1 MKNEGLVEEGTDIS
15 DKSNQDPESPARG
28 KRLKD
33 RPTGSK
39 ILEGGAPR
47 SLTIEKLLQQ
57 RYKRLS

>member
-1 MKNEGLVEEGTDIS
+1 MEEGTDIP
-15 DKSNQDPESPARG
+15 DKSSQDPESPARG

-39 ILEGGAPR
+39 ILEDGAPCF
-47 SLTIEKLLQQ
+47 LTIEKLLQQ